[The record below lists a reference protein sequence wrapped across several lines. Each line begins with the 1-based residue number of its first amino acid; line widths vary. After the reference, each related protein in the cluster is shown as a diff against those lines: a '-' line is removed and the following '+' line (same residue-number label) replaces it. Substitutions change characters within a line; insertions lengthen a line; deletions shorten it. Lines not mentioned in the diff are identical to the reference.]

1 MSSWVD
7 YTINGLIVG
16 NVYALVAVGLALIF
30 GVSRLINFAQGSI
43 YLVGAYI
50 GWVAVVQ
57 LHTPLP
63 LTIILVAVAAA
74 IVGLIIER
82 FGLRPLQ
89 NSVRIAP
96 LLATIGISFV
106 LDQLVMLT
114 FSPNPRALPSQLP
127 DIRFQVG
134 GGTIGPL
141 DLLIAGVGL
150 TSALLLFV
158 FLRYT
163 KLGWA
168 VRATAQDRD
177 AAMQMG
183 VDVNRVNQ
191 AVFGIAAALGGV
203 SGLLVGMYYNQIDTA
218 MSLQATLKG
227 VVAEVVGGAGNV
239 PGAVIGSLLLGLV
252 ESYGVAMLGT
262 SYRNL
267 FAFLLLV
274 VVLVLRPNGLFV
286 SARQAPPEPLT
297 GTFIAPSRPVQIP
310 RWALLVA
317 VAGFAILP
325 LLPVSFYVLQTLIN
339 AWLLGMLALSL
350 TLVAGT
356 MGQVSL
362 GHAALLAIGAY
373 TSALLSLTLAVPVG
387 LAVIGGGLMSAA
399 LGTLLISPSFR
410 LRGHYVSIATLAIGE
425 IVALV
430 ILNWESVTRGPI
442 GISGIPPLS
451 LFGYDLISPASVYW
465 FSLAVMVVLA
475 LLQGRLLGSHLG
487 RSFRAIRDDDIAARA
502 YGLGLNRYKSL
513 AFIFGGFAAGISG
526 GIAAHLYSY
535 INHETFNTQQSILA
549 LTVVILGGLGN
560 VVGAILG
567 SVALVGL
574 PEVFRVAAEY
584 RILIYGIVL
593 LLLVR
598 FRPQG
603 LLGTV

>member
-1 MSSWVD
+1 MSSWLD

-16 NVYALVAVGLALIF
+16 NVYALIAVGLALIF

-50 GWVAVVQ
+50 GWVAVVG
-57 LHTPLP
+57 LRTPLL
-63 LTIILVAVAAA
+63 LTIFLVVAASA
-74 IVGLIIER
+74 LVGLIIER

-89 NSVRIAP
+89 NSARIAP

-127 DIRFQVG
+127 DIRYQIG
-134 GGTIGPL
+134 NGTIGPL
-141 DLLIAGVGL
+141 DILIAGIGI
-150 TSALLLFV
+150 TSAALLFV
-158 FLRYT
+158 FLRYS

-168 VRATAQDRD
+168 VRATAQDRE

-191 AVFGIAAALGGV
+191 TVFGIAAALGGL
-203 SGLLVGMYYNQIDTA
+203 SGMLVGMYYNQIDTA

-227 VVAEVVGGAGNV
+227 VVAEVAGGAGNV
-239 PGAVIGSLLLGLV
+239 PGAVVGGLLLGLV
-252 ESYGVAMLGT
+252 ESYGVALFGT

-267 FAFLLLV
+267 FAFLLLIL
-274 VVLVLRPNGLFV
+274 VLVLRPNGLFA
-286 SARQAPPEPLT
+286 SSKQSPPEPLT
-297 GTFIAPSRPVQIP
+297 GTFVAPSRPVRIP
-310 RWALLVA
+310 RWSLAIA
-317 VAGFAILP
+317 VAAFASLP
-325 LLPVSFYVLQTLIN
+325 LLPLSSYVLQVLTN
-339 AWLLGMLALSL
+339 AWLFAMLALSL

-356 MGQVSL
+356 VGQVSL

-373 TSALLSLTLAVPVG
+373 TSALLSLELSVPVG
-387 LAVIGGGLMSAA
+387 IAIICGGLMSAG
-399 LGTLLISPSFR
+399 LGTALISPSFR

-425 IVALV
+425 IVSLV

-451 LFGYDLISPASVYW
+451 LFGYELVSPAAVYW
-465 FSLAVMVVLA
+465 FSFAVMVLLA
-475 LLQGRLLGSHLG
+475 LLQTRLLASHLG
-487 RSFRAIRDDDIAARA
+487 RSFRAIRDDDVAARS

-513 AFIFGGFAAGISG
+513 AFIYGGFAAGVSG

-549 LTVVILGGLGN
+549 LTIVILGGLGN
-560 VVGAILG
+560 VVGAIVG

-574 PEVFRVAAEY
+574 PEVFRIAAEY

-603 LLGTV
+603 LLGTI

>member
-1 MSSWVD
+1 VSSWFD

-30 GVSRLINFAQGSI
+30 GVSRLINFSQGSI

-50 GWVAVVQ
+50 GWVAVVE
-57 LHTPLP
+57 LRTPLP
-63 LTIILVAVAAA
+63 VTIALVALLAGM
-74 IVGLIIER
+74 VGLIVER

-106 LDQLVMLT
+106 LDQIVMLI

-127 DIRFQVG
+127 DVRFQVG

-141 DLLIAGVGL
+141 DLLIAAIGV
-150 TSALLLFV
+150 TSALLLFL
-158 FLRYT
+158 FLRYS
-163 KLGWA
+163 KWGWA
-168 VRATAQDRD
+168 VRATAMDRD

-191 AVFGIAAALGGV
+191 VVFGIAAALGGV
-203 SGLLVGMYYNQIDTA
+203 SGMLVGMYYNQIDTA

-239 PGAVIGSLLLGLV
+239 PGAVAGGLLLGLV
-252 ESYGVAMLGT
+252 ESYGVALFGT

-267 FAFLLLV
+267 FAFLLLIS
-274 VVLVLRPNGLFV
+274 VLVLRPNGLFA
-286 SARQAPPEPLT
+286 SARRAPPEPLT
-297 GTFIAPSRPVQIP
+297 GTFIAPSRPVRLP
-310 RWALLVA
+310 PWALLIAFA
-317 VAGFAILP
+317 VFA
-325 LLPVSFYVLQTLIN
+325 LLQLFPVSSYVLQTLIN
-339 AWLLGMLALSL
+339 AWLFGMLALSV

-356 MGQVSL
+356 VGQVSL

-373 TSALLSLTLAVPVG
+373 TSALLSLSLSFPVG
-387 LAVIGGGLMSAA
+387 IAIICGGLMSAA

-425 IVALV
+425 IVSLV
-430 ILNWESVTRGPI
+430 ILNWESVTHGPI
-442 GISGIPPLS
+442 GVVGIPPLS
-451 LFGYDLISPASVYW
+451 LFGYELVSAPSVYW
-465 FSLAVMVVLA
+465 FSFVVMVLLA
-475 LLQGRLLGSHLG
+475 LLQARLLGSHIG
-487 RSFRAIRDDDIAARA
+487 RSFRAIRDDDVAARA
-502 YGLGLNRYKSL
+502 YGLSLNRYKSL
-513 AFIFGGFAAGISG
+513 AFIFGGFAAGVSG

-549 LTVVILGGLGN
+549 LTIVILGGLGN
-560 VVGAILG
+560 VVGAIVG

-574 PEVFRVAAEY
+574 PEIFRIAAEY

-603 LLGTV
+603 LLGTI

>member
-1 MSSWVD
+1 MSSWLD

-16 NVYALVAVGLALIF
+16 NVYALIAVGLALIF

-50 GWVAVVQ
+50 GWVAVVG
-57 LHTPLP
+57 LRTPLL
-63 LTIILVAVAAA
+63 LTIFLVVAASA
-74 IVGLIIER
+74 LVGLIIER

-89 NSVRIAP
+89 NSARIAP

-127 DIRFQVG
+127 DIRYQIG
-134 GGTIGPL
+134 NGTIGPL
-141 DLLIAGVGL
+141 DILIAGIGI
-150 TSALLLFV
+150 TSAALLFV
-158 FLRYT
+158 FLRYS

-168 VRATAQDRD
+168 VRATAQDRE

-191 AVFGIAAALGGV
+191 TVFGIAAALGGL
-203 SGLLVGMYYNQIDTA
+203 SGMLVGMYYNQIDTA

-227 VVAEVVGGAGNV
+227 VVAEVAGGAGNV
-239 PGAVIGSLLLGLV
+239 PGAVVGGLLLGLV
-252 ESYGVAMLGT
+252 ESYGVALFGT

-267 FAFLLLV
+267 FAFLLLIL
-274 VVLVLRPNGLFV
+274 VLVLRPNGLFA
-286 SARQAPPEPLT
+286 SSKQTPPEPLT
-297 GTFIAPSRPVQIP
+297 GTFVAPSRPLRIP
-310 RWALLVA
+310 RWSLAIA
-317 VAGFAILP
+317 VVVFASLP
-325 LLPVSFYVLQTLIN
+325 LLPLSSYVLQVLTN
-339 AWLLGMLALSL
+339 AWLFAMLALSL

-356 MGQVSL
+356 VGQVSL

-373 TSALLSLTLAVPVG
+373 TSALLSLELSVPVG
-387 LAVIGGGLMSAA
+387 IAIICGGLMSAG
-399 LGTLLISPSFR
+399 LGTALISPSFR

-425 IVALV
+425 IVSLV

-451 LFGYDLISPASVYW
+451 LFGYELVSPAAVYW
-465 FSLAVMVVLA
+465 FSFAVMVLLA
-475 LLQGRLLGSHLG
+475 LLQTRLLASHLG
-487 RSFRAIRDDDIAARA
+487 RSFRAIRDDDVAARS

-513 AFIFGGFAAGISG
+513 AFIYGGFAAGVSG

-549 LTVVILGGLGN
+549 LTIVILGGLGN
-560 VVGAILG
+560 VMGAIVG

-603 LLGTV
+603 LLGTI

>member
-1 MSSWVD
+1 M
-7 YTINGLIVG
+7 
-16 NVYALVAVGLALIF
+16 
-30 GVSRLINFAQGSI
+30 
-43 YLVGAYI
+43 
-50 GWVAVVQ
+50 Q

-74 IVGLIIER
+74 LVGLIIER

-127 DIRFQVG
+127 DVRFQIG

-158 FLRYT
+158 FLRYS

-252 ESYGVAMLGT
+252 ESYGVAVFGT

-274 VVLVLRPNGLFV
+274 VVLVLRPNGLFA

-297 GTFIAPSRPVQIP
+297 GTFIAPSRPVWIP
-310 RWALLVA
+310 RWALLIAA
-317 VAGFAILP
+317 VVFAILP

-350 TLVAGT
+350 TLVGRHDWSGLAGT
-356 MGQVSL
+356 RRAARDRRLHLRAAVAHVRCPGRPCHHRRRPDECGA
-362 GHAALLAIGAY
+362 GHGAD
-373 TSALLSLTLAVPVG
+373 LAVVP
-387 LAVIGGGLMSAA
+387 
-399 LGTLLISPSFR
+399 
-410 LRGHYVSIATLAIGE
+410 
-425 IVALV
+425 
-430 ILNWESVTRGPI
+430 
-442 GISGIPPLS
+442 
-451 LFGYDLISPASVYW
+451 
-465 FSLAVMVVLA
+465 
-475 LLQGRLLGSHLG
+475 
-487 RSFRAIRDDDIAARA
+487 AARTLCVDRDA
-502 YGLGLNRYKSL
+502 RDRRDRLAGDPELGERHARADRHLRHP
-513 AFIFGGFAAGISG
+513 AA
-526 GIAAHLYSY
+526 
-535 INHETFNTQQSILA
+535 
-549 LTVVILGGLGN
+549 
-560 VVGAILG
+560 
-567 SVALVGL
+567 VAVWL
-574 PEVFRVAAEY
+574 
-584 RILIYGIVL
+584 
-593 LLLVR
+593 
-598 FRPQG
+598 
-603 LLGTV
+603 

>member
-1 MSSWVD
+1 MSSWLD

-16 NVYALVAVGLALIF
+16 NVYALIAVGLALIF

-50 GWVAVVQ
+50 GWVAVVG
-57 LHTPLP
+57 LRTPLL
-63 LTIILVAVAAA
+63 LTIFLVVAASA
-74 IVGLIIER
+74 LVGLIIER

-89 NSVRIAP
+89 NSARIAP

-127 DIRFQVG
+127 DIRYQIG
-134 GGTIGPL
+134 NGTIGPL
-141 DLLIAGVGL
+141 DILIAGIGI
-150 TSALLLFV
+150 TSAALLFV
-158 FLRYT
+158 FLRYS

-168 VRATAQDRD
+168 VRATAQDRE

-191 AVFGIAAALGGV
+191 TVFGIAAALGGL
-203 SGLLVGMYYNQIDTA
+203 SGMLVGMYYNQIDTA

-227 VVAEVVGGAGNV
+227 VVAEVAGGAGNV
-239 PGAVIGSLLLGLV
+239 PGAVVGGLLLGLV
-252 ESYGVAMLGT
+252 ESYGVALFGT

-267 FAFLLLV
+267 FAFLLLIL
-274 VVLVLRPNGLFV
+274 VLVLRPNGLFA
-286 SARQAPPEPLT
+286 SSKQTPPEPLT
-297 GTFIAPSRPVQIP
+297 GTFVAPSRPLRIP
-310 RWALLVA
+310 RWSLAIA
-317 VAGFAILP
+317 VVVFASLP
-325 LLPVSFYVLQTLIN
+325 LLPLSSYVLQVLTN
-339 AWLLGMLALSL
+339 AWLFAMLALSL

-356 MGQVSL
+356 VGQVSL

-373 TSALLSLTLAVPVG
+373 TSALLSLELSVPVG
-387 LAVIGGGLMSAA
+387 IAIICGGLMSAG
-399 LGTLLISPSFR
+399 LGTALISPSFR

-425 IVALV
+425 IVSLV

-451 LFGYDLISPASVYW
+451 LFGYELVSPAAVYW
-465 FSLAVMVVLA
+465 FSFAVMVLLA
-475 LLQGRLLGSHLG
+475 LLQTRLLASHLG
-487 RSFRAIRDDDIAARA
+487 RSFRAIRDDDVAARS

-513 AFIFGGFAAGISG
+513 AFIYGGFAAGVSG

-549 LTVVILGGLGN
+549 LTIVILGGLGN
-560 VVGAILG
+560 VVGAIVG

-603 LLGTV
+603 LLGTI

>member
-1 MSSWVD
+1 M
-7 YTINGLIVG
+7 IVG

-50 GWVAVVQ
+50 GWIAVVQ

-63 LTIILVAVAAA
+63 LTIIVVAVAAA

-106 LDQLVMLT
+106 LDQLVMLI

-127 DIRFQVG
+127 DVRFQVG

-203 SGLLVGMYYNQIDTA
+203 SGMLVGMYYNQIDTA

-252 ESYGVAMLGT
+252 ESYGVAVLGT

-297 GTFIAPSRPVQIP
+297 GTFIAPSRPVNIP

-317 VAGFAILP
+317 VAGFAIMP
-325 LLPVSFYVLQTLIN
+325 LFPVSFYVLQTLIN
-339 AWLLGMLALSL
+339 AWLLGMLGLSL

-373 TSALLSLTLAVPVG
+373 TSALLSLVLAVPAG

-442 GISGIPPLS
+442 GISGIPPLA
-451 LFGYDLISPASVYW
+451 LFGYDLISPTSVYW

-475 LLQGRLLGSHLG
+475 LLQGRLLTSHLG

-502 YGLGLNRYKSL
+502 YGLSLNRYKSI
-513 AFIFGGFAAGISG
+513 AFIFGGFAAGVSG

-560 VVGAILG
+560 VVGAIVG

-574 PEVFRVAAEY
+574 PEVFRIAAEY

>member
-1 MSSWVD
+1 MSSWLD

-16 NVYALVAVGLALIF
+16 NVYALIAVGLALIF

-50 GWVAVVQ
+50 GWVAVVG
-57 LHTPLP
+57 LRTPLL
-63 LTIILVAVAAA
+63 LTIFLVVAASA
-74 IVGLIIER
+74 LVGLIIER

-89 NSVRIAP
+89 NSARIAP

-127 DIRFQVG
+127 DIRYQIG
-134 GGTIGPL
+134 NGTIGPL
-141 DLLIAGVGL
+141 DILIAGIGI
-150 TSALLLFV
+150 TSAALLFV
-158 FLRYT
+158 FLRYS

-168 VRATAQDRD
+168 VRATAQDRE

-191 AVFGIAAALGGV
+191 TVFGIAAALGGL
-203 SGLLVGMYYNQIDTA
+203 SGMLVGMYYNQIDTA

-227 VVAEVVGGAGNV
+227 VVAEVAGGAGNV
-239 PGAVIGSLLLGLV
+239 PGAVVGGLLLGLV
-252 ESYGVAMLGT
+252 ESYGVALFGT

-267 FAFLLLV
+267 FAFLLLIL
-274 VVLVLRPNGLFV
+274 VLVLRPNGLFA
-286 SARQAPPEPLT
+286 SSKQSPPEPLT
-297 GTFIAPSRPVQIP
+297 GTFVAPSRPLRIP
-310 RWALLVA
+310 RWSLAIA
-317 VAGFAILP
+317 VAAFASLP
-325 LLPVSFYVLQTLIN
+325 LLPLSSYVLQVLTN
-339 AWLLGMLALSL
+339 AWLFAMLALSL

-356 MGQVSL
+356 VGQVSL

-373 TSALLSLTLAVPVG
+373 TSALLSLELSVPVG
-387 LAVIGGGLMSAA
+387 IAIICGGLMSAG
-399 LGTLLISPSFR
+399 LGTALISPSFR

-425 IVALV
+425 IVSLV

-451 LFGYDLISPASVYW
+451 LFGYELVSPAAVYW
-465 FSLAVMVVLA
+465 FSFAVMVLLA
-475 LLQGRLLGSHLG
+475 LLQTRLLASHLG
-487 RSFRAIRDDDIAARA
+487 RSFRAIRDDDVAARS

-513 AFIFGGFAAGISG
+513 AFIYGGFAAGVSG

-549 LTVVILGGLGN
+549 LTIVILGGLGN
-560 VVGAILG
+560 VVGAIVG

-574 PEVFRVAAEY
+574 PEVFRIAAEY

-603 LLGTV
+603 LLGTI

>member
-1 MSSWVD
+1 MSSWLD
-7 YTINGLIVG
+7 HTINGLIVG

-50 GWVAVVQ
+50 GWIAVVQ

-63 LTIILVAVAAA
+63 LTIIVVAVAAA

-106 LDQLVMLT
+106 LDQLVMLI

-127 DIRFQVG
+127 DVRFQVG

-203 SGLLVGMYYNQIDTA
+203 SGMLVGMYYNQIDTA

-252 ESYGVAMLGT
+252 ESYGVAVLGT

-274 VVLVLRPNGLFV
+274 VVLVVRPNGLFV

-297 GTFIAPSRPVQIP
+297 GTFIAPSRPVNIP

-325 LLPVSFYVLQTLIN
+325 LFPVSFYVLQTLIN
-339 AWLLGMLALSL
+339 AWLLGMLGLSL

-373 TSALLSLTLAVPVG
+373 TSALLSLVLAVPAG

-442 GISGIPPLS
+442 GISGIPPLA
-451 LFGYDLISPASVYW
+451 LFGYDLISPTSVYW

-475 LLQGRLLGSHLG
+475 LLQGRLLTSHLG

-502 YGLGLNRYKSL
+502 YGLSLNRYKSI
-513 AFIFGGFAAGISG
+513 AFIFGGFAAGVSG

-560 VVGAILG
+560 VVGAIVG

-574 PEVFRVAAEY
+574 PEVFRIAAEY